1 MSDYYTMLG
10 VEHDCTFQTLK
21 KAYYR
26 KVKNCHPDLFNNS
39 LLKTEE
45 FKQLVG
51 AFDVLSD
58 PEKRLLYDARL
69 RSADY
74 NSTGRHEVIVAT
86 SSIMDSPADDI
97 LEELISGNEIPPDT
111 SLATLMLDIVR
122 TEVFITFREGKNYFF
137 QKRYQAAA
145 KCMERAVAM
154 SPGNILYRTY
164 FARTLAIAHQYRKAK
179 SQYRAALKLG
189 KRRMPVQRMA
199 RVKRELETVRQRHH
213 PLAYRL
219 AALFNVSRNEH
230 SIPYDEELI
239 NATNRS
245 MKRLMKQQQ
254 AADKERKMLK

>member
-1 MSDYYTMLG
+1 MLG
-10 VEHDCTFQTLK
+10 VEHGCTFYTLK

-58 PEKRLLYDARL
+58 PEKRLVYDARL
-69 RSADY
+69 KSADC
-74 NSTGRHEVIVAT
+74 NSAGRNEVIVAT

-97 LEELISGNEIPPDT
+97 LEELISGNEIPTDT

-137 QKRYQAAA
+137 QKRYQAAGQ
-145 KCMERAVAM
+145 CMERAVAM

-164 FARTLAIAHQYRKAK
+164 FARTLAIARQYRKAK
-179 SQYRAALKLG
+179 AQYRAALKLG
-189 KRRMPVQRMA
+189 KRRMPVQRME
-199 RVKRELETVRQRHH
+199 RIKRELEVVRQRHH
-213 PLAYRL
+213 PLTYRL
-219 AALFNVSRNEH
+219 AVLFHVARDEH

-245 MKRLMKQQQ
+245 MKRLLDQQQ
-254 AADKERKMLK
+254 ADGQEHKRLR